1 MGPQVRR
8 PRSSLPFGAN
18 ARLARARKVAS
29 VRQALPWRS
38 ASSVT
43 GSPHSRSVMMQA
55 ERSGAISIEF
65 AGSPLELVARARS
78 GGQQEV
84 LMYLGMSLRLSRM
97 VALAFAVLVL
107 GAAETASARPK
118 KPSTTPAT
126 MCDGTPIIM
135 QGMDCPRRPARGEQP
150 TQRSERSRVT
160 TRGSSG
166 SYVAPPLRTPSLTL
180 TQPSAA
186 PYIPPP
192 VNNPSER
199 IHQLNQSFP
208 LNGGLGNNPTDRDA
222 YIRYNFNR

>member
-1 MGPQVRR
+1 MLSYTR
-8 PRSSLPFGAN
+8 
-18 ARLARARKVAS
+18 
-29 VRQALPWRS
+29 
-38 ASSVT
+38 
-43 GSPHSRSVMMQA
+43 
-55 ERSGAISIEF
+55 
-65 AGSPLELVARARS
+65 
-78 GGQQEV
+78 
-84 LMYLGMSLRLSRM
+84 MSMLLSRM
-97 VALAFAVLVL
+97 VAFAIAVVLL
-107 GAAETASARPK
+107 GTAATASARPK
-118 KPSTTPAT
+118 KHSPKRTSTAIT

-150 TQRSERSRVT
+150 EQKQPTQRSERPRVT

-166 SYVAPPLRTPSLTL
+166 AYVAPPLRTPSLTL

-222 YIRYNFNR
+222 YIRYNLNR